1 MKISRTWSL
10 LVALGFIVAVSGQI
24 PVSELSDLQK
34 KAMSLVTE
42 HFYEKYNPTYNF
54 TTTVLEASQEVS
66 TTQAIGSSNLK
77 DHLLFCSSHFMESS
91 KNVKVP
97 GCLLIF
103 LGLHI
108 GIFVRLHIEKQQS
121 NCRRNDPTA
130 VKCRPRRKKVR
141 TTVLCDKQFS
151 CLSCFLFE
159 YYSHNVVSKFI
170 HCAQNPGLTSDWEIQ
185 CRRVNEKAPEQ
196 LPGGYSVML
205 RSSSELRKLCMTSS
219 FPGYEH
225 VIHPEISAELHI
237 IMKTMTQ
244 SWYFQAGQ
252 TRIQSLS
259 PQ

>member
-54 TTTVLEASQEVS
+54 TTTVLEASQE
-66 TTQAIGSSNLK
+66 
-77 DHLLFCSSHFMESS
+77 DLFR
-91 KNVKVP
+91 
-97 GCLLIF
+97 
-103 LGLHI
+103 

-130 VKCRPRRKKVR
+130 VKCRPRRKK
-141 TTVLCDKQFS
+141 FS

-205 RSSSELRKLCMTSS
+205 RSSSELRRPSGTKEQRNL
-219 FPGYEH
+219 E
-225 VIHPEISAELHI
+225 A
-237 IMKTMTQ
+237 Q
-244 SWYFQAGQ
+244 
-252 TRIQSLS
+252 
-259 PQ
+259 

>member
-54 TTTVLEASQEVS
+54 TTTVLEASQE
-66 TTQAIGSSNLK
+66 
-77 DHLLFCSSHFMESS
+77 DLFR
-91 KNVKVP
+91 
-97 GCLLIF
+97 
-103 LGLHI
+103 

-130 VKCRPRRKKVR
+130 VKCRPRRKK
-141 TTVLCDKQFS
+141 
-151 CLSCFLFE
+151 
-159 YYSHNVVSKFI
+159 
-170 HCAQNPGLTSDWEIQ
+170 GLTSDWEIQ

-205 RSSSELRKLCMTSS
+205 RSSSELRRPSGTKEQRNL
-219 FPGYEH
+219 E
-225 VIHPEISAELHI
+225 A
-237 IMKTMTQ
+237 Q
-244 SWYFQAGQ
+244 
-252 TRIQSLS
+252 
-259 PQ
+259 